1 MWQRLGRL
9 ALAALLGLALTL
21 GVFQSQQMAQQSSPV
36 QVADP
41 GGNSG
46 SGG

>member
-1 MWQRLGRL
+1 VWQRLGRL
-9 ALAALLGLALTL
+9 AFVALFGLALTL

-46 SGG
+46 NGG